1 MYFLFDVSPS
11 LSISILIVFF
21 ISKKIKIKSKNN
33 KAIFKTNKNCKFLF
47 DSSINPLPKKVKKV
61 KKPMDSVI
69 INKNIKYMFFL
80 IKLAIPNK
88 QSI

>member
-1 MYFLFDVSPS
+1 MYFLFDVRPS
-11 LSISILIVFF
+11 LSISLLIVFF
-21 ISKKIKIKSKNN
+21 ISKKMKIKSKIN
-33 KAIFKTNKNCKFLF
+33 KTMFKTNKNCKFLF

-61 KKPMDSVI
+61 KKPTDSVI

-80 IKLAIPNK
+80 IKLDILNK

>member
-1 MYFLFDVSPS
+1 MYFLFDVRPS
-11 LSISILIVFF
+11 LSISLLIVLF
-21 ISKKIKIKSKNN
+21 ISKKMKPKSKNN
-33 KAIFKTNKNCKFLF
+33 NAIFKTSKNCKFLF

-61 KKPMDSVI
+61 KKPVDSVI

-80 IKLAIPNK
+80 IKLDILNK

>member
-1 MYFLFDVSPS
+1 MYFLFDVRPS
-11 LSISILIVFF
+11 LSISFLIVFF
-21 ISKKIKIKSKNN
+21 ISKKMKTKSKIN
-33 KAIFKTNKNCKFLF
+33 KAIFKTNKNIKFLF

-80 IKLAIPNK
+80 IKLAILNK
-88 QSI
+88 LSI